1 MQVQHGLPV
10 PQRPHINDQGIVA
23 FMAVEHHQLCSCVIS
38 GACHEKQA
46 ARMQAEAVLTHR
58 VSAGYSDV
66 EWLVVDAQC
75 LLRDIVQRG

>member
-1 MQVQHGLPV
+1 MKNRL
-10 PQRPHINDQGIVA
+10 QGCR
-23 FMAVEHHQLCSCVIS
+23 L
-38 GACHEKQA
+38 
-46 ARMQAEAVLTHR
+46 EAVLTHR